1 MRIKEGKFSVYEIDP
16 MYLEYLS
23 KYDKNVRKKS
33 NRKYYGILITK
44 EKTDYCIPFT
54 SKVKKRNP
62 KLTINIKNKK
72 ENLDR
77 LNIMKK
83 FRGYPDNGL
92 FENFPKISEW
102 KYLELDEKDIDNI
115 YYIDYDYW
123 NELSNG
129 TSKPVEAAK
138 VINSGREIYNVSNQP
153 FFDGFEYNKANKF
166 PPIIL
171 ITCNNEKFLIIEGH
185 SRMTIYGFNPSKL
198 NGTYAYVGYT
208 TENEMRK
215 YDQRML
221 IGENVKTR
229 KF

>member
-1 MRIKEGKFSVYEIDP
+1 MI
-16 MYLEYLS
+16 LEFLKGELNS
-23 KYDKNVRKKS
+23 KRFNGSLDDIINDLGLDS
-33 NRKYYGILITK
+33 SIIFNG
-44 EKTDYCIPFT
+44 
-54 SKVKKRNP
+54 
-62 KLTINIKNKK
+62 NIKKKK

-221 IGENVKTR
+221 VGENVKIR